1 MHKILKLL
9 PYALITLI
17 SVFFFVMAQFIES
30 PFYWTVATNIGSNA
44 LFILIAYL
52 FYDLIKSYIKGKEK
66 EDLDEYIK
74 NRIETDSLF
83 VLHYLKQIIHGY
95 NLDTNTLSNI
105 FGILNYSEYE
115 LRNSISNQS
124 YLGFQRFKQINGLRD
139 LFINV
144 LNNNLFLK
152 HSSYLEDTNLIKINN
167 LLYKIELLLKNEQS
181 FIKCAE
187 HAIEYTV
194 VDAKDINPDNNEG
207 YILLK
212 KTKIPSR
219 FVVYDSGNF
228 NKEDSSKLLYRYT
241 LNEESVELLS
251 KYTYELLSYLKY
263 WMPQTINLPRQ
274 EARFRVIDKYFNP
287 ATQTQTAKTKIH
299 VADIIDCSNKMNTES
314 KDSGFTSP

>member
-1 MHKILKLL
+1 
-9 PYALITLI
+9 
-17 SVFFFVMAQFIES
+17 
-30 PFYWTVATNIGSNA
+30 
-44 LFILIAYL
+44 
-52 FYDLIKSYIKGKEK
+52 
-66 EDLDEYIK
+66 
-74 NRIETDSLF
+74 
-83 VLHYLKQIIHGY
+83 
-95 NLDTNTLSNI
+95 
-105 FGILNYSEYE
+105 
-115 LRNSISNQS
+115 
-124 YLGFQRFKQINGLRD
+124 
-139 LFINV
+139 
-144 LNNNLFLK
+144 
-152 HSSYLEDTNLIKINN
+152 

-314 KDSGFTSP
+314 KDNGFTSP